1 MNHSETV
8 FIVDDDA
15 SVRDALT
22 LMLEHEEIT
31 VKSFD
36 SAAAF
41 LAAVDQTE
49 PRSCAIIDIRMP
61 DMDGMELQDELTRR
75 GILLPIIFL
84 TGHGDIPMSVR
95 AIKAGAIDFLTKPVT
110 RHDLLTSVHGALV
123 ESERLHAQHKANDE
137 AQACLRCLTEREHEV
152 MLLVIEGLTN
162 KEIGRQLGISYRTVE
177 IHRSHVMQKT
187 GAGSILDLARI
198 AAEANDAPTS

>member
-1 MNHSETV
+1 MNRFETV
-8 FIVDDDA
+8 FIIDDDA
-15 SVRDALT
+15 GVRDALG
-22 LMLEHEEIT
+22 LLLEQEEIT
-31 VKSFD
+31 VRAFD

-61 DMDGMELQDELTRR
+61 DMDGMELQAELTRL
-75 GILLPIIFL
+75 GMLLPIIFL

-137 AQACLRCLTEREHEV
+137 AQACLRFLTEREHEV

-162 KEIGRQLGISYRTVE
+162 KEIGRHLGISYRTVE

>member
-1 MNHSETV
+1 MNRFETV
-8 FIVDDDA
+8 FLIDDDA
-15 SVRDALT
+15 SVRDALA
-22 LMLEHEEIT
+22 LLLEQEDIT
-31 VKSFD
+31 VKAFD
-36 SAAAF
+36 SATAF

-61 DMDGMELQDELTRR
+61 DMDGMALQAELTRR

-95 AIKAGAIDFLTKPVT
+95 AIKAGAVDFLTKPVT

-162 KEIGRQLGISYRTVE
+162 KEIGRELGISYRTVE

-198 AAEANDAPTS
+198 AAEANDAPAS

>member
-1 MNHSETV
+1 MNRFETV
-8 FIVDDDA
+8 FLIDDDA
-15 SVRDALT
+15 SVRDALA
-22 LMLEHEEIT
+22 LLLEQEDIT
-31 VKSFD
+31 VKAYD
-36 SAAAF
+36 SATAF
-41 LAAVDQTE
+41 LAAVDETE

-61 DMDGMELQDELTRR
+61 DMDGMELQAELTRR

-123 ESERLHAQHKANDE
+123 ESERLHAQHRANDE
-137 AQACLRCLTEREHEV
+137 AQACLRFLTEREHEV

-162 KEIGRQLGISYRTVE
+162 KEIGRRLGISYRTVE

>member
-1 MNHSETV
+1 MNHTETV
-8 FIVDDDA
+8 FLIDDDA
-15 SVRDALT
+15 SVRDALA
-22 LMLEHEEIT
+22 LLLEQEDIT
-31 VKSFD
+31 VKAFD

-41 LAAVDQTE
+41 LATVDQTE

-61 DMDGMELQDELTRR
+61 DMDGMELQAELTRR

-95 AIKAGAIDFLTKPVT
+95 AIKAGAVDFLTKPVT

-123 ESERLHAQHKANDE
+123 ESERIHAQHKANDE
-137 AQACLRCLTEREHEV
+137 AQACLRFLTEREHEV

-162 KEIGRQLGISYRTVE
+162 KEIGRRLGISYRTVE

-198 AAEANDAPTS
+198 AAEANDTPSS